1 LSIIIAGG
9 VIMCDVD
16 ILYQIANLKET
27 DYKNTLILTSLV
39 ELLIEKRVITRKEL
53 IDKAAYLDT
62 IAVTIDKNIKSSRR

>member
-1 LSIIIAGG
+1 
-9 VIMCDVD
+9 MCDVD

-53 IDKAAYLDT
+53 IDKATYLDT
-62 IAVTIDKNIKSSRR
+62 IAVTIDKNTKRQ